1 MSIASWTSPPASAS
15 TFPISWLMRSV
26 SSALC
31 SVRSCAKRKMI
42 SPRRGAGTRRQLS
55 KAAFAAS
62 TARSTSS
69 GPDLGKAPIVLPF
82 AGFVLSKVSPEA
94 ASTHSPSMK
103 FLYVLVPK
111 SVMWLSLVA
120 AVPRS
125 NQPTTRNERALETAL
140 SPASFWT
147 LRRTE

>member
-1 MSIASWTSPPASAS
+1 
-15 TFPISWLMRSV
+15 
-26 SSALC
+26 
-31 SVRSCAKRKMI
+31 MI

-125 NQPTTRNERALETAL
+125 NQPTTRKERALETAL